1 MAAEEGNK
9 PVALITGANRGI
21 GLEYAKQLLNEG
33 YKVIATC
40 RNPEKA
46 TDLHQLDVTIAQC
59 RMGEDADFTALAEDF
74 PKIDLLILN
83 AGITGPHTVKLGSLG
98 TRENFLN
105 TFNINAVANY
115 FLVDALKKS
124 VMNSDMKQI
133 MVISSEM
140 ASITE
145 HKLGGMTG
153 LGAYRIS
160 KCAVNMVVKEIALQ
174 LGQAEGSGSEGV
186 HIISIAP
193 GWVRTDMGGGEKVP
207 DGTKTIAGSTIRS
220 TEDSVKDL
228 VKLIKKQRGL
238 ANGGFYWYDGR
249 KIEY

>member
-1 MAAEEGNK
+1 MAAEEENK
-9 PVALITGANRGI
+9 PIALITGANRGI

-40 RNPEKA
+40 RNPKEA
-46 TDLHQLDVTIAQC
+46 TDLQQLDVTVARC

-83 AGITGPHTVKLGSLG
+83 AGIVGPHTVKLGSLG

-105 TFNINAVANY
+105 VFDVNAVANY
-115 FLVDALKKS
+115 YLVDALKES
-124 VMNSDMKQI
+124 VINSEMKQI

-140 ASITE
+140 GSITE
-145 HKLGGMTG
+145 HNSGGMIG
-153 LGAYRIS
+153 LAAYRIS
-160 KCAVNMVVKEIALQ
+160 KCAVNMVVKEIAVQ
-174 LGQAEGSGSEGV
+174 LGKAEGSGSEGV
-186 HIISIAP
+186 HIISVAP
-193 GWVRTDMGGGEKVP
+193 GWVKTDMGGDHPEFA
-207 DGTKTIAGSTIRS
+207 TTLLGSPPRS

-228 VKLIKKQRGL
+228 VELIKKQREL
-238 ANGGFYWYDGR
+238 TNGGFYWFDGK